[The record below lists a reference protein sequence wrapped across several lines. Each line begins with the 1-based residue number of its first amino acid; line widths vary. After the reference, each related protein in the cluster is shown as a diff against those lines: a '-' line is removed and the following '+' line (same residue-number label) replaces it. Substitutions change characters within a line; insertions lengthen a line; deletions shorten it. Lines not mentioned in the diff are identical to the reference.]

1 MILDNP
7 SVNEKLPQ
15 GRLLVLDDDET
26 VGMLLVFVAE
36 RAGFEAR
43 LCERPQ
49 PFFEAL
55 SAWSPTHLAVDLR
68 MPEMSGLEVLRRL
81 AALECRAW
89 VIISSGAGAGEVEVA
104 LQAAQDLGL
113 RTAGNL
119 PKPFTL
125 AGLRA
130 LLMQPGAGEEVQ

>member
-1 MILDNP
+1 M
-7 SVNEKLPQ
+7 ST

-49 PFFEAL
+49 AFFEVL
-55 SAWSPTHLAVDLR
+55 KAWSPTHVAIDLR
-68 MPEMSGLEVLRRL
+68 MPEMSGLEVLQRL
-81 AALECRAW
+81 AALQCPAW
-89 VIISSGAGAGEVEVA
+89 VIISSGAGAGEVAIA
-104 LQAAQDLGL
+104 LQSAQDLKL
-113 RTAGNL
+113 RTAGVL

-130 LLMQPGAGEEVQ
+130 LLMQPGQGDDGGQR

>member
-1 MILDNP
+1 MN
-7 SVNEKLPQ
+7 Q

-26 VGMLLVFVAE
+26 VGMLLVFVAQ

-49 PFFEAL
+49 AFFDTLAD
-55 SAWSPTHLAVDLR
+55 WQPTHVAVDLR
-68 MPEMSGLEVLRRL
+68 MPEMDGLEVLRRL
-81 AALECRAW
+81 AALHCAAR
-89 VIISSGAGAGEVEVA
+89 VIISSGAGAGEVDVA

-113 RTAGNL
+113 DTAGVL

-125 AGLRA
+125 SGLRA
-130 LLMQPGAGEEVQ
+130 LLLPPATGAERAP

>member
-1 MILDNP
+1 M
-7 SVNEKLPQ
+7 SQ

-26 VGMLLVFVAE
+26 VGMLLVIVAQ

-49 PFFEAL
+49 AFLDAVTDWQP
-55 SAWSPTHLAVDLR
+55 SHVAVDLR
-68 MPEMSGLEVLRRL
+68 MPEMDGLEVLRRL
-81 AALECRAW
+81 AAQHCAAR

-113 RTAGNL
+113 DTAGVL

-125 AGLRA
+125 TGLRA
-130 LLMQPGAGEEVQ
+130 LLVLPAGGGDIAP

>member
-1 MILDNP
+1 MLDNP
-7 SVNEKLPQ
+7 AAKDDMPQ

-26 VGMLLVFVAE
+26 VGMLLVFVAQ
-36 RAGFEAR
+36 RAGFAAR

-49 PFFEAL
+49 AFFETLA
-55 SAWSPTHLAVDLR
+55 AWLPTHVAVDLR

-81 AALECRAW
+81 AALQCPAW

-104 LQAAQDLGL
+104 LQTAQDLGL
-113 RTAGNL
+113 RTAGVL
-119 PKPFTL
+119 PKPFSL

-130 LLMQPGAGEEVQ
+130 LLAQPGEDADAVG

>member
-1 MILDNP
+1 M
-7 SVNEKLPQ
+7 SR
-15 GRLLVLDDDET
+15 GRLLILDDDET

-49 PFFEAL
+49 AFFEAL
-55 SAWSPTHLAVDLR
+55 QAWSPTHVAVDLH
-68 MPEMSGLEVLRRL
+68 MPEMSGLEVLQRL
-81 AALECRAW
+81 AALQCTAW
-89 VIISSGAGAGEVEVA
+89 VIISSGAGAGEVAVG
-104 LQAAQDLGL
+104 LQAAQDLHL
-113 RTAGNL
+113 RTAGML

-130 LLMQPGAGEEVQ
+130 LLTQPDDEAGLQ